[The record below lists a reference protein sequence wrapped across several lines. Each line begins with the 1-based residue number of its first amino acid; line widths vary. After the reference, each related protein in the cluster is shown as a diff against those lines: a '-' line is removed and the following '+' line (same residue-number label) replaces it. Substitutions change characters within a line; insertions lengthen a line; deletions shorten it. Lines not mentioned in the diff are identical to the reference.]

1 MMKKLGARG
10 AAQSTEVEDER
21 KGRNDFVGASDAGVV
36 PREGG

>member
-1 MMKKLGARG
+1 MMIKLGARG
-10 AAQSTEVEDER
+10 AQSTEVEDER